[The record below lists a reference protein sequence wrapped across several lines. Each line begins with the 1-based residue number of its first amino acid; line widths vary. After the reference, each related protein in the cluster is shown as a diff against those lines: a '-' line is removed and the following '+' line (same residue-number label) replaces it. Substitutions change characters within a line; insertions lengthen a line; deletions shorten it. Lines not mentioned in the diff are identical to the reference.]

1 MEPTSALIGTFVGYL
16 AKYLKERKNFKEF
29 IGEFTDATI
38 SWIKPLFL
46 KEDNEPTKEIEDLQ
60 KNPDD
65 DLNKADVTTK
75 LAKFFRDNPSNLP
88 LLEDALNQLHE
99 KDSGMARK
107 VVTQYHYGQG
117 DNIAGDKIAGDKI
130 VDNGQRNKKYTSEK

>member
-16 AKYLKERKNFKEF
+16 ASYLKERESFKEF

-46 KEDNEPTKEIEDLQ
+46 KEDDEPTKEIEDLQ

-65 DLNKADVTTK
+65 EINKTDVKTK
-75 LAKFFRDNPSNLP
+75 LAKYLRDNPSHLSS
-88 LLEDALNQLHE
+88 LKKALQELDKQE
-99 KDSGMARK
+99 ADWAKK
-107 VVTQYHYGQG
+107 VVNQYHYGQG
-117 DNIAGDKIAGDKI
+117 DNVAGDKNINLK
-130 VDNGQRNKKYTSEK
+130 